1 MHRRIRR
8 AGLALLLAAAALPLI
23 SGAQQTPT
31 LTESQRR
38 LQEIRRERTQLRG
51 ELSRI
56 RSRVGDVSA
65 EIRNIQRQQQVSA
78 SLLREINLQMDETS
92 RKIDETTLEMANTQA
107 ELAEKRRL
115 LHLRLRGIYKR
126 GPLHSAQVLLS
137 AQSFSDLLNRY
148 KYLYIVARRDRVLVA
163 EVDELARELE
173 NRERELRRSFNDIQY
188 LRSERAQENATLQ
201 ELRTGRTATLS
212 ELRATERR
220 AHARLETLARDERR
234 MAGVIAD
241 LERRRREAERRAAA
255 AAAAPVAPGAT
266 RPAAPRPAASTMTTA
281 DVGNLDWPV
290 GGRLVYNFGRATQ
303 PNGTTIRYNGVGIGA
318 TAGAPVRAVEAGTVE
333 MAAPFEGYGPTVV
346 VSHGGGYYSLY
357 LYLKDVHVRP
367 GAQVTKGQT
376 IGTVGGET
384 SPEGPHLEFQIRE
397 PGGGAVD
404 PVRWLRGRR

>member
-1 MHRRIRR
+1 MRRLRLM
-8 AGLALLLAAAALPLI
+8 GLGLLLALAALPW
-23 SGAQQTPT
+23 GMRAQQTPS

-38 LQEIRRERTQLRG
+38 LQEIRRERTQLRD
-51 ELSRI
+51 ELTRI

-65 EIRNIQRQQQVSA
+65 EIRNIQRQQQVSS
-78 SLLREINLQMDETS
+78 SLLREINLQLAETS
-92 RKIDETTLEMANTQA
+92 RKIDETTLEMANTQS
-107 ELAEKRRL
+107 ELVEKRRL
-115 LHLRLRGIYKR
+115 LHQRLRGIYKR

-137 AQSFSDLLNRY
+137 SQSFSDLLNRY
-148 KYLYIVARRDRVLVA
+148 KYLHIVARRDRGLVQ
-163 EVDELARELE
+163 EVGALARELE
-173 NRERELRRSFNDIQY
+173 LRERELRRSLSDIQY
-188 LRSERAQENATLQ
+188 LQGQRAQENVTLA
-201 ELRTGRTATLS
+201 ELRSARGQTLTG
-212 ELRATERR
+212 LRSTERQTN
-220 AHARLETLARDERR
+220 ARLEALARDERR
-234 MAGVIAD
+234 MTGVIAD

-318 TAGAPVRAVEAGTVE
+318 AAGAPVRAVEAGTVE

-367 GAQVTKGQT
+367 GTQVARGQT
-376 IGTVGGET
+376 IGTVGGES